1 MKKLKGVLIG
11 LVSLLILISFGIY
24 FFMRSSLAPMNG
36 TLKIQNLSHPV
47 TVTRD
52 TFGIPH
58 IKAQNKL
65 DALRALGFVM
75 ASERLFQMELS
86 RRMVHGRLSEI
97 FGDVAL
103 PSDKLFRSLM
113 LKRSGERMFAYE
125 KSQRHFDEKIWAEME
140 AYFDGVNQYV
150 NTRPLPYEMQ
160 ILGIKPEPFLPMDAY
175 MVTGYM
181 GYSFGIAIKAEPLMS
196 KLISKLPLDQF
207 QTLRN
212 DPLKIS
218 GTLAEKSSPSSPTTY
233 ANLMNDFN
241 FLGFFEGS
249 NAWLIGPTRSQTG
262 KSIFAND
269 PHIGYTSPAVWLE
282 AHIQTPEFELYGHYL
297 PMVPFAVLGHNR
309 HHAWG
314 FTMSLADDMDLY
326 RETLNEDE
334 KTVSFNNKPE
344 PYQEWTEVI
353 KIKNQPDLILKMKET
368 RHGPIMDA
376 VLTEKNLSLKWAYH
390 KVENNPL
397 KALKEMAE
405 AKDIKA
411 FETALRY
418 GTAPGLNVMY
428 ADASNIAWWIFGD
441 MAVKKNPNSDMILN
455 GSTGTDEYE
464 RLLGWEE
471 KPHLINPASGII
483 VTANSRPLGLSDKIR
498 GDWQSDDRYQTIHK
512 ALSEKDQWSAEEFKT
527 LQTENYNAQTK
538 NILDNL
544 LQNIQLTEEEQ
555 KKYEPLIGALKN
567 WDSRSNIF
575 STEATFYHQWNN
587 ENILLMLKAFD
598 DDTRDSYL
606 NTSYAWVFYERA
618 ILNKSSPWWTATG
631 TNKNNFSQVITEGF
645 RKTVNALKKG
655 DRWGDIHTIEYIH
668 PLGRSF
674 PLSLIFNL
682 GPYPMPG
689 AYNDINN
696 NKMRALG
703 GNFKVIAGP
712 STRRIIDFS
721 EPQKSWG
728 INPIGISGHM
738 MSPFYKDQVQLF
750 LDGKYR
756 YQLMDEKD
764 IAKAKTY
771 ELILQ

>member
-1 MKKLKGVLIG
+1 MKKIKSIIIG
-11 LVSLLILISFGIY
+11 LTSVFILLGFGIY
-24 FFMRSSLAPMNG
+24 VFMRGSLAPLDG
-36 TLKIQNLSHPV
+36 VIKIQNLSHPV

-52 TFGIPH
+52 AYGIPH

-86 RRMVHGRLSEI
+86 RRMVHGRLSEV
-97 FGDVAL
+97 FGDIAL
-103 PSDKLFRSLM
+103 ASDKLFRSLM
-113 LKRSGERMFAYE
+113 LKRSGERMIAFK
-125 KSQRHFDEKIWAEME
+125 KSQGHYDEKIWEEMA

-150 NTRPLPYEMQ
+150 NTRPLPYEMK

-181 GYSFGIAIKAEPLMS
+181 GYSFGISLKAEPLMS

-218 GTLAEKSSPSSPTTY
+218 KTLVKKNLQSSEPTF
-233 ANLMNDFN
+233 ANLMMDLN

-249 NAWLIGPTRSQTG
+249 NAWLIGPSRSQTG

-269 PHIGYTSPAVWLE
+269 PHIGYSSPAVWFE

-297 PMVPFAVLGHNR
+297 PMVPFAILGHNR

-326 RETLNEDE
+326 QETVNEKE
-334 KTVSFNNKPE
+334 KTTLFNNKPE
-344 PYQEWTEVI
+344 PYQEWTEII

-376 VLTEKNLSLKWAYH
+376 VLNEKNLSLKWAYH

-397 KALKEMAE
+397 KALREMAE
-405 AKDIKA
+405 AKDIKK
-411 FETALRY
+411 FETALQY

-428 ADASNIAWWIFGD
+428 ADADNIAWWILGD
-441 MAVKKNPNSDMILN
+441 IAVKKNPNSDMILN
-455 GSTGTDEYE
+455 GSTGDDEYE
-464 RLLGWEE
+464 RLLSWEE
-471 KPHLINPASGII
+471 KPHLVNPASGII
-483 VTANSRPLGLSDKIR
+483 VTANSRPVGLSEKIR
-498 GDWQSDDRYQTIHK
+498 GDWQSDDRYQTIYK
-512 ALSEKDQWSAEEFKT
+512 ALSDKDLWSAEEFKT

-538 NILDNL
+538 NILESL
-544 LQNIQLTEEEQ
+544 LQNLQLTDEEQ
-555 KKYEPLIGALKN
+555 KKYEHLIGALKN

-575 STEATFYHQWNN
+575 STEASVYHQWNN
-587 ENILLMLKAFD
+587 ENILLMLKVFD
-598 DDTRDSYL
+598 DETRDSYL
-606 NTSYAWVFYERA
+606 NTPYAWLFYERA

-631 TNKNNFSQVITEGF
+631 ANNLSQVITEGF
-645 RKTVNALKKG
+645 RKTVTALKQG
-655 DRWGDIHTIEYIH
+655 HQWGDIHTVEYVH
-668 PLGRSF
+668 PLGKSF

-682 GPYPMPG
+682 GPYPIPG

-696 NKMRALG
+696 NKMKALG

-738 MSPFYKDQVQLF
+738 LSPFYKDQVQLF
-750 LDGKYR
+750 LHGKYR

-764 IAKAKTY
+764 IAKAKTH
-771 ELILQ
+771 ELVLQ